1 MKNKVT
7 YKVYSRVGYGVT
19 NGKLDKK
26 KREVFYGADI
36 FVDGQLSKIIPLGS
50 GTKKEVQDRAKT
62 LKKRLESQLT

>member
-36 FVDGQLSKIIPLGS
+36 FVNGQLSKIIPLVN
-50 GTKKEVQDRAKT
+50 TNKKEVQDRAKT
-62 LKKRLESQLT
+62 LKKRLENQLS